1 MNAPASW
8 SAVAER
14 SGDTAF
20 GRTGDFGPIQDFR
33 ACESG
38 VALRF
43 PPQSMTR
50 WVGGWLVRG
59 GTAFD
64 GTFKFLAAGAAGA
77 RAMAGGGCGA
87 WTILKSYKKPL
98 RV

>member
-1 MNAPASW
+1 MKPAINSNGARNFPRASW
-8 SAVAER
+8 TAVAER

-20 GRTGDFGPIQDFR
+20 GRTKISRIQDDPR

-50 WVGGWLVRG
+50 WVAESSPGNFEPL
-59 GTAFD
+59 
-64 GTFKFLAAGAAGA
+64 
-77 RAMAGGGCGA
+77 
-87 WTILKSYKKPL
+87 LKCFAKS
-98 RV
+98 